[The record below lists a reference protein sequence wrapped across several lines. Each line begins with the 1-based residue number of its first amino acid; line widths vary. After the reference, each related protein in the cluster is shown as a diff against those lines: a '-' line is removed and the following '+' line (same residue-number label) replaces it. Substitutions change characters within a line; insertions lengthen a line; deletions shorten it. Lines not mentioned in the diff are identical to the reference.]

1 MFKKFLARKSK
12 HPLLLRMQFHE
23 VLKKIKMQNKESLYL
38 SDSDIDV
45 DKTLKIHR
53 LLSKNPES

>member
-12 HPLLLRMQFHE
+12 HPLLLRMQYHD

-38 SDSDIDV
+38 SYNDIDV
-45 DKTLKIHR
+45 DKTLQLHR
-53 LLSKNPES
+53 LLSKNQN